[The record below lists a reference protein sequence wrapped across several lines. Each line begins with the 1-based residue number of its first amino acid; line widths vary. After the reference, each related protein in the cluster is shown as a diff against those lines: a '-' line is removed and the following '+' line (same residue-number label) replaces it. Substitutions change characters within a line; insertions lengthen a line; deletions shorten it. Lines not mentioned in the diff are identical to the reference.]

1 MRWRARGRQ
10 ADALHAR
17 TVIDRFTHF
26 TLQFLERVTAASE
39 ATLAQLFDSCV
50 VPRARAVLQRASDA
64 QVFSCSQRSYDKRL
78 LQSTATPRV
87 DLFRRRLSDVKI
99 TDFFGE
105 RRGPETEHPEKELL
119 QARH

>member
-1 MRWRARGRQ
+1 MRWRARGCV
-10 ADALHAR
+10 ADALRAR
-17 TVIDRFTHF
+17 AVIDRFTHF

-50 VPRARAVLQRASDA
+50 LSRARAVLQRASDA
-64 QVFSCSQRSYDKRL
+64 QPSLRSYDKRL

-105 RRGPETEHPEKELL
+105 QRGPERKGLHW
-119 QARH
+119 ARR